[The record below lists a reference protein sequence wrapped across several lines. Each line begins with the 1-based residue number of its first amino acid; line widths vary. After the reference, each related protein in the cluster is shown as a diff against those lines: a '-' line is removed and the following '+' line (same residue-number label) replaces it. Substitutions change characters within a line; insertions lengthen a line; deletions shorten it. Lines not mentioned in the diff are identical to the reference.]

1 MGLIS
6 LKSVMS
12 MEPKAGA
19 DDAAA
24 LGGVL
29 CELLSQLPSSVSRRR
44 GWKASSSS
52 SCRPQHCDGKPIA
65 CALDDSSTSG

>member
-19 DDAAA
+19 ADAPA

-52 SCRPQHCDGKPIA
+52 TCSSQHVLANQLRPVW
-65 CALDDSSTSG
+65 TTVVV